1 MDTANKVCLILLLL
15 GMAGMAYAGGSSSY
29 DSFGACGASADTF
42 NAEIVRKLQERVDE
56 NQRKVVVS

>member
-1 MDTANKVCLILLLL
+1 MDTANKVCLIVLLL

-29 DSFGACGASADTF
+29 ASFGACGASADTF

-56 NQRKVVVS
+56 NQRKLVVS